1 MFVRELFYKDI
12 DSLKSML
19 KFIYNHNTQCKEV
32 TILAPINDKIRLVL
46 ENPKTANVNIKPF
59 MMGRIIN
66 VKKYLES
73 LMIKSD
79 LELETNI
86 LVIDDYLEENNKV
99 FKVKL
104 KNNKLIVIETDEN
117 YDIKLNINTLTQL
130 AFSYIDTHEAL
141 ILNNINEKNINK
153 SSINL
158 LNTIFNKKDNYINE
172 YI

>member
-12 DSLKSML
+12 DSLKSIL

-32 TILAPINDKIRLVL
+32 IISSPINDKIRLVL
-46 ENPKTANVNIKPF
+46 ENPKTANINIKPF

-66 VKKYLES
+66 FKKYLES
-73 LMIKSD
+73 LTINSN
-79 LELETNI
+79 LEAQINI
-86 LVIDDYLEENNKV
+86 SVIDDYLEENNKV
-99 FKVKL
+99 FKIKL
-104 KNNKLIVIETDEN
+104 ENNKLIVNETYEN

-130 AFSYIDTHEAL
+130 AFSYIDIQEAL
-141 ILNNINEKNINK
+141 ILNNINEKNINR
-153 SSINL
+153 SLIDL